1 MTDKIKE
8 DIKKETV
15 KKIQEV
21 SKKWFEE
28 NFDDIFL
35 EQMEDADLIANA
47 EGYKTSMIAD
57 LMADIEIAIFGDII
71 S

>member
-57 LMADIEIAIFGDII
+57 LMVDIEIAIFGDII